1 MCSCVED
8 ILVHGTFAEV
18 KGRFRVPFLT
28 VPCFPPIVRDRVSHW
43 RELHQGGLREPAH
56 EFPGIHL
63 EAPAFYLPISGSTRC
78 AATSSFDL
86 VCRLVLCQ
94 FNTQSYLK
102 GGNLNWDDASL

>member
-1 MCSCVED
+1 MAHLQRSKVAFECHS
-8 ILVHGTFAEV
+8 
-18 KGRFRVPFLT
+18 P
-28 VPCFPPIVRDRVSHW
+28 PCHAFHPLLETESLIGV
-43 RELHQGGLREPAH
+43 ELHQGGSREPAH
-56 EFPGIHL
+56 EFSGIHL